1 MDSTTLR
8 MGKQAMTVKHWVAAA
23 MIAAGLLNWSG
34 QAFAQGDAPQR
45 LPRPDRVQLVQ
56 VQPGDAQ
63 AADQPADPPAEAG
76 QPIEPHL
83 DQPAVDPNALEQG
96 AMAHEA
102 EDAEVEAPEEPP
114 APPAAPPAA
123 GALPQVRPPRRG
135 LAVPSA
141 RGVPGG
147 QTADPSASAQ
157 PLAPGE
163 LPVNEARPKSGGV
176 PTEPVK
182 FDFDNADLSNVIQSL
197 GPMTGKNFD
206 IDPAVATQKVTIIT
220 HTPIPPDMVY
230 EVLESIL
237 ATRGLQ
243 MVPSAGGNLVRIR
256 PVGEDPDQSPLKTGK
271 DHSVEGFDAY
281 SMHIVKVEHADATEL
296 ATVLKV
302 LGSKQAQVDA
312 YGKTNTLILYD
323 NAAGIRKMLEF
334 LKEVDIP
341 GYDEVVEFFT
351 LEFTRAEVISQQIQ
365 QVLMGDQAGMPG
377 GAPGAQNPAIR
388 QPAAAI
394 QRPPQRG
401 AVPGQRQQT
410 IVGSAPLTLRI
421 VPDERLNAL
430 VVVAS
435 QPLMQ
440 QVRDLID
447 RLDSPTP
454 SEYNTMHVRQL
465 LHADAEAVEAALAPL
480 TGNTP
485 RQSSRSASAGQ
496 QGGGG
501 ASLPMQASPAGGAG
515 GGGVGDIQPFEK
527 RVTITRYDQTNSLL
541 IIASPQDYKVIDALI
556 AQLDVPSRQV
566 HVEAI
571 IMEVGITDRYQLAVE
586 SAGLTANDYFAL
598 NNVVNLANVL
608 TQGPLSLT
616 GSSDA
621 SLFNF
626 GIIDGTTS
634 IRTTD
639 SAGVTT
645 EQIVPNVPL
654 LMTALE
660 SLTAL
665 DVLSRPSLTTVDNE
679 EAKITVGQK
688 VPFIRGSQQSLGGNI
703 GGVGSVYNSVDRE
716 EVGIKLTVT
725 PQISEGDYVNMKLEV
740 EVSSTIASDVGLD
753 PNLVGPTLSLSN
765 VKNQVVIKDS
775 STGIVGGLI
784 SETTDRNRRQTPML
798 GDVPGLG
805 WLFRRKD
812 DARRKRNLVVLVT
825 PHIVKDGIDY
835 DRFTE
840 SQMDEMHKANLDV
853 FFDKGLIK
861 KIDRK
866 RFLRNEYR
874 PTDAVVESLK
884 SNKGFERGDAPPNN

>member
-1 MDSTTLR
+1 ML
-8 MGKQAMTVKHWVAAA
+8 MAGFAFWNGAAT
-23 MIAAGLLNWSG
+23 
-34 QAFAQGDAPQR
+34 AQTEEPQR
-45 LPRPDRVQLVQ
+45 LPRPDRVHLVQ
-56 VQPGDAQ
+56 VQQGEAPIAEEHVDPAMAENVQ
-63 AADQPADPPAEAG
+63 IDQG
-76 QPIEPHL
+76 
-83 DQPAVDPNALEQG
+83 AVDPNAIEQS
-96 AMAHEA
+96 AVA
-102 EDAEVEAPEEPP
+102 EEPEGVAAEEAQP
-114 APPAAPPAA
+114 VEPGLPAVAPPPPPAGDQPVRPLRRGMPVPSPRGPQ
-123 GALPQVRPPRRG
+123 GALPPQQD
-135 LAVPSA
+135 AA
-141 RGVPGG
+141 K
-147 QTADPSASAQ
+147 

-163 LPVNEARPKSGGV
+163 LPVNDARPKNGAKL
-176 PTEPVK
+176 TEPVK

-197 GPMTGKNFD
+197 GPMIGKNID

-243 MVPSAGGNLVRIR
+243 MVPAAGGNLIRIQA
-256 PVGEDPDQSPLKTGK
+256 VGEASEQWPLKKGE
-271 DHSVEGFDAY
+271 DQSVEGYDSY
-281 SMHIVKVEHADATEL
+281 SMHIIKVKHADATEL

-323 NAAGIRKMLEF
+323 NAAGIRKMLDF
-334 LKEVDIP
+334 LEEVDIP

-351 LEFTRAEVISQQIQ
+351 LEFTRAEVISEQIQ
-365 QVLMGDQAGMPG
+365 QVLMGSETG
-377 GAPGAQNPAIR
+377 GAPGAQGAQNPIIR
-388 QPAAAI
+388 QPAAI
-394 QRPPQRG
+394 QRPPTRG
-401 AVPGQRQQT
+401 VVPGQRQQT
-410 IVGSAPLTLRI
+410 IVGSNPLTLRI

-435 QPLMQ
+435 QPLMD
-440 QVRDLID
+440 QVRDLIE

-454 SEYNTMHVRQL
+454 SESNTMHVRQL
-465 LHADAEAVEAALAPL
+465 LHADAEAVETALAAL
-480 TGNTP
+480 TGTAP
-485 RQSSRSASAGQ
+485 RQSSSPGGQ
-496 QGGGG
+496 PGSPGG
-501 ASLPMQASPAGGAG
+501 AMAAQSAASMGGAT
-515 GGGVGDIQPFEK
+515 GDVQPFEK
-527 RVTITRYDQTNSLL
+527 RVTITRYDTTNSLL
-541 IIASPQDYKVIDALI
+541 IIASPQDYKVLDALI
-556 AQLDVPSRQV
+556 SQLDVPARQV

-571 IMEVGITDRYQLAVE
+571 IMEVGITDNFQLAVE

-616 GSSDA
+616 GSSDS

-626 GIIDGTTS
+626 GVIDGTTS

-639 SAGVTT
+639 SAGVST
-645 EQIVPNVPL
+645 EQIVPNVPF

-660 SLTAL
+660 ALTAL

-688 VPFIRGSQQSLGGNI
+688 VPFIRNSQQSLGGNI

-725 PQISEGDYVNMKLEV
+725 PQISEGDYVNMKLDV
-740 EVSSTIASDVGLD
+740 EVSSTVASDVGLD
-753 PNLVGPTLSLSN
+753 PNLVGPTLSLSQVTN
-765 VKNQVVIKDS
+765 KVVIKDS

-784 SETTDRNRRQTPML
+784 SETTERSNRQTPLL

-812 DARRKRNLVVLVT
+812 NGRQKRNLVVLVT
-825 PHIVKDGIDY
+825 PHIVKSGIDF

-840 SQMDEMHKANLDV
+840 AQMDEVTKANMDE
-853 FFDKGLIK
+853 FFEKGLIK
-861 KIDRK
+861 KIK
-866 RFLRNEYR
+866 KKHYLRNEYR
-874 PTDAVVESLK
+874 PTETVMPKLK
-884 SNKGFERGDAPPNN
+884 GQDNFERGEAPEGQR

>member
-1 MDSTTLR
+1 ML
-8 MGKQAMTVKHWVAAA
+8 MAGFAFWNGVAT
-23 MIAAGLLNWSG
+23 
-34 QAFAQGDAPQR
+34 AQTDEPER

-56 VQPGDAQ
+56 AQPGEAPIAEEHVDPAMAENVQ
-63 AADQPADPPAEAG
+63 IDQG
-76 QPIEPHL
+76 
-83 DQPAVDPNALEQG
+83 AVDPNALEQG
-96 AMAHEA
+96 
-102 EDAEVEAPEEPP
+102 VAPEEPEGVVAEEAQPVEPGLP
-114 APPAAPPAA
+114 AAESPPPPPA
-123 GALPQVRPPRRG
+123 GDQRVRPPRRG
-135 LAVPSA
+135 MAVPSP
-141 RGVPGG
+141 RGPQGAPPT
-147 QTADPSASAQ
+147 QQEAAK

-163 LPVNEARPKSGGV
+163 LPVNEARPKNGAEL
-176 PTEPVK
+176 TEPVK

-206 IDPAVATQKVTIIT
+206 IDPTVATQKVTIIT

-237 ATRGLQ
+237 AMRGLQ
-243 MVPSAGGNLVRIR
+243 MVPAAGGNLIRIR
-256 PVGEDPDQSPLKTGK
+256 PVGEDSEQSLLHTGE
-271 DHSVEGFDAY
+271 HQTAEGFDSY
-281 SMHIVKVEHADATEL
+281 SMHIIKVRHADATEL

-334 LKEVDIP
+334 LKEVDVP

-351 LEFTRAEVISQQIQ
+351 LEFTRAEVISEQIQ
-365 QVLMGDQAGMPG
+365 QVLMGSETG
-377 GAPGAQNPAIR
+377 GAPGAQGVQNPMIR
-388 QPAAAI
+388 QPAAI
-394 QRPPQRG
+394 QRPPTRG

-410 IVGSAPLTLRI
+410 IVGSNPLTLRI

-435 QPLMQ
+435 QPLMD
-440 QVRDLID
+440 QVRDLIE

-454 SEYNTMHVRQL
+454 SESNTIRARQL
-465 LHADAEAVEAALAPL
+465 LHADAEAVETALAAL
-480 TGNTP
+480 TGSAP
-485 RQSSRSASAGQ
+485 RQSSSPGGQPGGSPGGAMAAQSAASM
-496 QGGGG
+496 GG
-501 ASLPMQASPAGGAG
+501 AS
-515 GGGVGDIQPFEK
+515 GDVQPFEK
-527 RVTITRYDQTNSLL
+527 RVTITRYDETNSLL
-541 IIASPQDYKVIDALI
+541 IIASPQDYKVLDALI
-556 AQLDVPSRQV
+556 AQLDVPARQV

-571 IMEVGITDRYQLAVE
+571 IMEVGITDNFQLAVE

-616 GSSDA
+616 GSSDS

-626 GIIDGTTS
+626 GVIDGTTS

-645 EQIVPNVPL
+645 EQIVPNVPF

-660 SLTAL
+660 ALTAL

-688 VPFIRGSQQSLGGNI
+688 VPFIRNSQQSLGGNI

-725 PQISEGDYVNMKLEV
+725 PQISEGDYVNMKLDV
-740 EVSSTIASDVGLD
+740 EVSSTVASDVGLD
-753 PNLVGPTLSLSN
+753 PNLVGPTLSLSQVTN
-765 VKNQVVIKDS
+765 KVVIKDS

-784 SETTDRNRRQTPML
+784 SETTERSNRQTPLL

-812 DARRKRNLVVLVT
+812 NGRQKRNLVVLVT
-825 PHIVKDGIDY
+825 PHIVKSGIDF

-840 SQMDEMHKANLDV
+840 AQMDEVTKANMDE
-853 FFDKGLIK
+853 FFEKGLIK
-861 KIDRK
+861 KIK
-866 RFLRNEYR
+866 KKHYLRNEYR
-874 PTDAVVESLK
+874 PTETVMPKLK
-884 SNKGFERGDAPPNN
+884 GQDNFERGEAPEGQR

>member
-1 MDSTTLR
+1 MR
-8 MGKQAMTVKHWVAAA
+8 MGNQAKTVANWVTAA
-23 MIAAGLLNWSG
+23 MLTAGLLCFNG
-34 QAFAQGDAPQR
+34 QASAQSEEPQR
-45 LPRPDRVQLVQ
+45 LPRRDRVQLVQ
-56 VQPGDAQ
+56 VQPEDGAAH
-63 AADQPADPPAEAG
+63 AADAEQPPADPQQDGAAN
-76 QPIEPHL
+76 L
-83 DQPAVDPNALEQG
+83 DQGAVDPNAIEQG
-96 AMAHEA
+96 ATAHEA
-102 EDAEVEAPEEPP
+102 ETVESEPPAETPPP
-114 APPAAPPAA
+114 APPAPPAG
-123 GALPQVRPPRRG
+123 GAPQVRAPRRG
-135 LAVPSA
+135 LPVPSA
-141 RGVPGG
+141 RGPQG
-147 QTADPSASAQ
+147 APPPSMASQ

-163 LPVNEARPKSGGV
+163 LPVNESRPKNGGV

-206 IDPAVATQKVTIIT
+206 IDPTVATQKVTIIT

-230 EVLESIL
+230 EVLESVL

-243 MVPSAGGNLVRIR
+243 MVPSAGGNLIRIR
-256 PVGEDPDQSPLKTGK
+256 PVGEDPEQSPLKTGA
-271 DHSVEGFDAY
+271 DQSVEGYDSY
-281 SMHIVKVEHADATEL
+281 STHIIKVEHADAAEL

-351 LEFTRAEVISQQIQ
+351 LEFTRAEVIAQQIQ
-365 QVLMGDQAGMPG
+365 QVLMGDQGGGVA
-377 GAPGAQNPAIR
+377 GAPGAQNPVIR

-394 QRPPQRG
+394 QRPPTRG

-410 IVGSAPLTLRI
+410 IVGSEPLTLRI

-435 QPLMQ
+435 QPLMV

-454 SEYNTMHVRQL
+454 SESNTMHVRQL
-465 LHADAEAVEAALAPL
+465 LHADAEDVEAALAPL

-485 RQSSRSASAGQ
+485 RQSSRSTSSGQ

-501 ASLPMQASPAGGAG
+501 GGAIPMQAPSGGGVGAG
-515 GGGVGDIQPFEK
+515 GLGDIQPFEK

-541 IIASPQDYKVIDALI
+541 IIASPQDYKVIDSLI
-556 AQLDVPSRQV
+556 AQLDLPSRQV

-616 GSSDA
+616 GSSDS

-626 GIIDGTTS
+626 GLIDGTTT

-645 EQIVPNVPL
+645 EQVVPNVPL

-665 DVLSRPSLTTVDNE
+665 DVLSRPSLTTVDNQ

-765 VKNQVVIKDS
+765 VKNEVVIKDS

-866 RFLRNEYR
+866 RYMRNEYR
-874 PTDAVVESLK
+874 PTDAVVQELK
-884 SNKGFERGDAPPNN
+884 SKDGFERGDAPSK